1 MLSGILALKARLR
14 EPGEERSEAT
24 EERRATQSAAASPS
38 GSTPVPHLPYR
49 VPELR
54 RNGDFLVALD
64 QVRRSTMGGAGEAG
78 DSATLTDQ
86 LERLLSITGIRAGV
100 PGYEIIACAASSPLP
115 ALRAAAVA
123 TRLVIA
129 LRGQNPE
136 QERQFN
142 VLRAELLLGVAG
154 VPWSLDEE
162 SLTRCLGDCEILI
175 HCLVGALSDVA
186 STTSDE
192 RKREA
197 MERYSRVCSIVFR

>member
-1 MLSGILALKARLR
+1 MPHNPPPLLLR
-14 EPGEERSEAT
+14 
-24 EERRATQSAAASPS
+24 
-38 GSTPVPHLPYR
+38 
-49 VPELR
+49 
-54 RNGDFLVALD
+54 
-64 QVRRSTMGGAGEAG
+64 VRRQCHTSRIEYLSCGEMETSSSHWTRSDGARWGGAGENG

-123 TRLVIA
+123 TRLAIA